1 LISWLQQTAPAL
13 HERESRGNNINWIIG
28 EGPLDRHFIASFPD
42 GPCEACKKEEAEAHI
57 CAKHLGEPAP
67 LQVAHRRRD
76 LVPAESI
83 TQPRQNETSQRTG
96 KKDVRGSF
104 MPTTQ
109 TTRGVTF
116 PTPMLKSRARLQLI
130 MRKLPNEDF
139 YLER

>member
-1 LISWLQQTAPAL
+1 MAQAKPA
-13 HERESRGNNINWIIG
+13 
-28 EGPLDRHFIASFPD
+28 
-42 GPCEACKKEEAEAHI
+42 KKEVAEARI

-67 LQVAHRRRD
+67 LQVAHRRWD

-83 TQPRQNETSQRTG
+83 TQPRPNETSQRTG
-96 KKDVRGSF
+96 KKDVHGSF
-104 MPTTQ
+104 MPATQ

-130 MRKLPNEDF
+130 MRKLPNENF